1 MLPADIHKKP
11 WRKIMRRI
19 TLNIG
24 LLDKDSK
31 MQEVNTLDAYKIVYN
46 IMQKD
51 CTIMQGMGVYTHESG
66 EVVYEPSLQVM
77 MLDFDNSLTVE
88 YIDEKI
94 EALKIALNQ
103 ESIAFQEE
111 DIKSEL
117 K

>member
-1 MLPADIHKKP
+1 
-11 WRKIMRRI
+11 MRRI

-51 CTIMQGMGVYTHESG
+51 CTIMQGMGVYTHEDG
-66 EVVYEPSLQVM
+66 TVVYEPSLQVM
-77 MLDFDNSLTVE
+77 MLDFNNSISV
-88 YIDEKI
+88 DWMQDKI
-94 EALKIALNQ
+94 KALKIALNQ
-103 ESIAFQEE
+103 ESIVLQED